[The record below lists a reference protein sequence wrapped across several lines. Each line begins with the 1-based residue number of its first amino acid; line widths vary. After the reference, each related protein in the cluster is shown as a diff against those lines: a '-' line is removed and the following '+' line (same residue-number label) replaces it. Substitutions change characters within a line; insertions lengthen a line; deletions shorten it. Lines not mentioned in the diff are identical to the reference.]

1 MFDAE
6 QDEQPQHDHVFYDE
20 YDQQQQQFDDEHG
33 QQHQPDEPMF
43 PGGPYDL
50 SVLTDYEHHIAINVW
65 NGQERRA
72 LKVVSNGKKQDKFID
87 IRYHLPAQ
95 IDHWINIS
103 GLRPLRRC
111 SLHMI
116 DGNMISAFA
125 ERWHAETS
133 SFHQPFGE
141 MTITLDDV
149 RGLLSIPC
157 TGEFFTPPA
166 NVNED
171 LAIAAAVELLGVTY
185 DEAVTETRTN
195 RGASY
200 SFEWLK
206 EVFYKKLHEGRY
218 DCAARAYLL
227 HLVGCTILADK
238 SFTLVS
244 AKYLF
249 LFQDLDSCG
258 KWAWGPAGL
267 VVLYDYLRDSTLA
280 ATKQIGGYLSLFQT
294 WIYEHFPDICK
305 RDMDEHISSM
315 PRMFR
320 WTAKQTSG
328 NVAYYRA
335 KLDALRDTDIIW
347 APDYDQNAVTR
358 FQSVSLF
365 TGYIRWCFTMVP
377 YLPERCIRQFGY
389 TQHIPPT
396 PPMLVARD
404 VDVEWSMYRNSIP
417 YVAAY
422 VGPSYDADAGPSY
435 DVDAGPSHDAG
446 PDTSCTR
453 CHAVGG
459 LIQHILYLHMG
470 GPEDEM
476 RVLLERALY
485 ISRGGD
491 YQ

>member
-1 MFDAE
+1 
-6 QDEQPQHDHVFYDE
+6 
-20 YDQQQQQFDDEHG
+20 
-33 QQHQPDEPMF
+33 
-43 PGGPYDL
+43 
-50 SVLTDYEHHIAINVW
+50 
-65 NGQERRA
+65 
-72 LKVVSNGKKQDKFID
+72 
-87 IRYHLPAQ
+87 
-95 IDHWINIS
+95 
-103 GLRPLRRC
+103 
-111 SLHMI
+111 
-116 DGNMISAFA
+116 MISAFA

-133 SFHQPFGE
+133 SFHLPFGE

-171 LAIAAAVELLGVTY
+171 LAIAAAVELLGT
-185 DEAVTETRTN
+185 
-195 RGASY
+195 
-200 SFEWLK
+200 
-206 EVFYKKLHEGRY
+206 LHEGRY

-258 KWAWGPAGL
+258 KWAWGPAAL
-267 VVLYDYLRDSTLA
+267 VVLYDYLRDSTLP

-320 WTAKQTSG
+320 WTAKQTSE

-389 TQHIPPT
+389 TQHNLGGIGLNGGYNSQFSNKYPT
-396 PPMLVARD
+396 KA
-404 VDVEWSMYRNSIP
+404 
-417 YVAAY
+417 
-422 VGPSYDADAGPSY
+422 
-435 DVDAGPSHDAG
+435 
-446 PDTSCTR
+446 
-453 CHAVGG
+453 
-459 LIQHILYLHMG
+459 QK
-470 GPEDEM
+470 
-476 RVLLERALY
+476 
-485 ISRGGD
+485 
-491 YQ
+491 

>member
-6 QDEQPQHDHVFYDE
+6 QDDQPQDDQPQQDHVFDDE
-20 YDQQQQQFDDEHG
+20 HDQQQQQFDDEHG
-33 QQHQPDEPMF
+33 QQHQPEEPMF

-50 SVLTDYEHHIAINVW
+50 SVLKDYEHHIAINVW

-133 SFHQPFGE
+133 SFHLPFGE

-171 LAIAAAVELLGVTY
+171 LAIVAAVELLGVAY

-200 SFEWLK
+200 
-206 EVFYKKLHEGRY
+206 YIY
-218 DCAARAYLL
+218 
-227 HLVGCTILADK
+227 
-238 SFTLVS
+238 
-244 AKYLF
+244 
-249 LFQDLDSCG
+249 LDSCG
-258 KWAWGPAGL
+258 KWAWGPSAL
-267 VVLYDYLRDSTLA
+267 VVLYDYLRDSTLP

-315 PRMFR
+315 PQMFH
-320 WTAKQTSG
+320 WTAKQTPG

-347 APDYDQNAVTR
+347 APNYDENAVTRFQAKLDALRDTDIIWAPNYDENAVTR

-365 TGYIRWCFTMVP
+365 TRYICWCFTMVP

-404 VDVEWSMYRNSIP
+404 VDVEWSMYRNSVRSLRARLHP
-417 YVAAY
+417 AAY
-422 VGPSYDADAGPSY
+422 PHECVEGY
-435 DVDAGPSHDAG
+435 
-446 PDTSCTR
+446 
-453 CHAVGG
+453 
-459 LIQHILYLHMG
+459 IQ
-470 GPEDEM
+470 
-476 RVLLERALY
+476 
-485 ISRGGD
+485 
-491 YQ
+491 

>member
-1 MFDAE
+1 
-6 QDEQPQHDHVFYDE
+6 
-20 YDQQQQQFDDEHG
+20 
-33 QQHQPDEPMF
+33 
-43 PGGPYDL
+43 
-50 SVLTDYEHHIAINVW
+50 
-65 NGQERRA
+65 
-72 LKVVSNGKKQDKFID
+72 
-87 IRYHLPAQ
+87 
-95 IDHWINIS
+95 
-103 GLRPLRRC
+103 
-111 SLHMI
+111 
-116 DGNMISAFA
+116 
-125 ERWHAETS
+125 
-133 SFHQPFGE
+133 

-149 RGLLSIPC
+149 KGLLSIPC
-157 TGEFFTPPA
+157 TREFFTPPA
-166 NVNED
+166 NINED
-171 LAIAAAVELLGVTY
+171 LPIAPAIELLGVAY
-185 DEAVTETRTN
+185 DEVVTETRTN

-200 SFEWLK
+200 NFEWLK
-206 EVFYKKLHEGRY
+206 EVFFKKLHERRY
-218 DCAARAYLL
+218 DCAARTYLL

-258 KWAWGPAGL
+258 KWAWGPAAL
-267 VVLYDYLRDSTLA
+267 VVLYDYLRDSTLP

-294 WIYEHFPDICK
+294 WIYEYFPNICK

-328 NVAYYRA
+328 NVAYYRT

-347 APDYDQNAVTR
+347 APNYDENIVTR

-365 TGYIRWCFTMVP
+365 TRYILWCFTIVT

-404 VDVEWSMYRNSIP
+404 VDVEWTAYPHECVEGYIQWYYRISHPQMIP
-417 YVAAY
+417 YVVAY
-422 VGPSYDADAGPSY
+422 AGPNYDVDVGPGPGSDAGHSH
-435 DVDAGPSHDAG
+435 DAGPSHDVG
-446 PDTSCTR
+446 PDTRCTR

-459 LIQHILYLHMG
+459 LIQQSLDLHMG
-470 GPEDEM
+470 GLEDQM
-476 RVLLERALY
+476 CVLLERALH
-485 ISRGGD
+485 ISRGGH

>member
-1 MFDAE
+1 
-6 QDEQPQHDHVFYDE
+6 
-20 YDQQQQQFDDEHG
+20 
-33 QQHQPDEPMF
+33 
-43 PGGPYDL
+43 
-50 SVLTDYEHHIAINVW
+50 
-65 NGQERRA
+65 
-72 LKVVSNGKKQDKFID
+72 
-87 IRYHLPAQ
+87 
-95 IDHWINIS
+95 
-103 GLRPLRRC
+103 
-111 SLHMI
+111 
-116 DGNMISAFA
+116 
-125 ERWHAETS
+125 
-133 SFHQPFGE
+133 

-171 LAIAAAVELLGVTY
+171 LAIAAAVELLGVAY
-185 DEAVTETRTN
+185 DEAVIETKTN

-206 EVFYKKLHEGRY
+206 KVFFKKLHERIY

-227 HLVGCTILADK
+227 HFVGCTILADK

-258 KWAWGPAGL
+258 KWAWGPAAL
-267 VVLYDYLRDSTLA
+267 VVLYDYLRDSTLP
-280 ATKQIGGYLSLFQT
+280 ATKHIGGYLSLFQI

-305 RDMDEHISSM
+305 RDMDEHIFSM

-347 APDYDQNAVTR
+347 APNYDENAVTR

-377 YLPERCIRQFGY
+377 YLPEMCIRQFEY

-404 VDVEWSMYRNSIP
+404 VDIEWSMYRNSMIP

-422 VGPSYDADAGPSY
+422 
-435 DVDAGPSHDAG
+435 AGPSHDVG
-446 PDTSCTR
+446 PDTR

-459 LIQHILYLHMG
+459 LIQQSLDLHMG
-470 GPEDEM
+470 GLEDQM
-476 RVLLERALY
+476 CVLLEIALH

>member
-1 MFDAE
+1 MRTRGGKSDGGDYSRVRPPTQSNRRAAVEKRRKRNEERQAPQDEQPQDEQAQQNLMFDAE
-6 QDEQPQHDHVFYDE
+6 QDEQPHDEQPQHDHEFYDE
-20 YDQQQQQFDDEHG
+20 YDQQQQHFDDEHG

-133 SFHQPFGE
+133 SFHLPFGE

-185 DEAVTETRTN
+185 DEAV
-195 RGASY
+195 
-200 SFEWLK
+200 
-206 EVFYKKLHEGRY
+206 FYKKLYEGRY
-218 DCAARAYLL
+218 DCAAKAYLL

-258 KWAWGPAGL
+258 KWAWGPAAL
-267 VVLYDYLRDSTLA
+267 VVLYDYLRDSTFL
-280 ATKQIGGYLSLFQT
+280 QPNRL
-294 WIYEHFPDICK
+294 EDICLY
-305 RDMDEHISSM
+305 
-315 PRMFR
+315 F
-320 WTAKQTSG
+320 
-328 NVAYYRA
+328 RA
-335 KLDALRDTDIIW
+335 KLDALRDTDIIL
-347 APDYDQNAVTR
+347 APDYDQNA
-358 FQSVSLF
+358 
-365 TGYIRWCFTMVP
+365 
-377 YLPERCIRQFGY
+377 LPERCIRQFGY

-404 VDVEWSMYRNSIP
+404 VDVEWSMYRNSVRSLRARLHPAAYPHECVEGYIQWYYRISHPRMIP

-422 VGPSYDADAGPSY
+422 AGPSYDADAGPS
-435 DVDAGPSHDAG
+435 HDA
-446 PDTSCTR
+446 DQS
-453 CHAVGG
+453 
-459 LIQHILYLHMG
+459 LDLHMG

>member
-1 MFDAE
+1 
-6 QDEQPQHDHVFYDE
+6 
-20 YDQQQQQFDDEHG
+20 
-33 QQHQPDEPMF
+33 
-43 PGGPYDL
+43 
-50 SVLTDYEHHIAINVW
+50 
-65 NGQERRA
+65 
-72 LKVVSNGKKQDKFID
+72 
-87 IRYHLPAQ
+87 
-95 IDHWINIS
+95 
-103 GLRPLRRC
+103 
-111 SLHMI
+111 
-116 DGNMISAFA
+116 
-125 ERWHAETS
+125 
-133 SFHQPFGE
+133 

-171 LAIAAAVELLGVTY
+171 LAIVVVVELLGVAY

-206 EVFYKKLHEGRY
+206 EVFFKKLHERRY

-227 HLVGCTILADK
+227 HLVWCTTLADK

-258 KWAWGPAGL
+258 KWAWGSAAL
-267 VVLYDYLRDSTLA
+267 VVLYDYLRD
-280 ATKQIGGYLSLFQT
+280 KT

-305 RDMDEHISSM
+305 RDTDEHISSM
-315 PRMFR
+315 PQMFR
-320 WTAKQTSG
+320 WTAKQTSE

-335 KLDALRDTDIIW
+335 KFDALRDTDIIW
-347 APDYDQNAVTR
+347 APNYDENAVTR
-358 FQSVSLF
+358 FQSISLF
-365 TGYIRWCFTMVP
+365 TGYIRWCFTMVM
-377 YLPERCIRQFGY
+377 YLSERCIRQFGY

-396 PPMLVARD
+396 PLMLVARD
-404 VDVEWSMYRNSIP
+404 VDVEWTAYPHECVEGYIQWYYRISHPRMIP

-422 VGPSYDADAGPSY
+422 AGPSYDADAGPGPGPGPHAGHSH
-435 DVDAGPSHDAG
+435 DVGPSHDAG
-446 PDTSCTR
+446 PDTRCTR

-459 LIQHILYLHMG
+459 LIQQSLDLHMG
-470 GPEDEM
+470 GPEDQM
-476 RVLLERALY
+476 SVLLERALH
-485 ISRGGD
+485 ISREEY

>member
-1 MFDAE
+1 MLF
-6 QDEQPQHDHVFYDE
+6 
-20 YDQQQQQFDDEHG
+20 
-33 QQHQPDEPMF
+33 
-43 PGGPYDL
+43 L
-50 SVLTDYEHHIAINVW
+50 IK
-65 NGQERRA
+65 QERRA

-133 SFHQPFGE
+133 SFHLPFGE

-206 EVFYKKLHEGRY
+206 EVFYKKLHERRY

-258 KWAWGPAGL
+258 KWAWGPAAL
-267 VVLYDYLRDSTLA
+267 VVLYDYLRDSTLP
-280 ATKQIGGYLSLFQT
+280 ATKQIGGYLSLFQ
-294 WIYEHFPDICK
+294 
-305 RDMDEHISSM
+305 
-315 PRMFR
+315 
-320 WTAKQTSG
+320 
-328 NVAYYRA
+328 V
-335 KLDALRDTDIIW
+335 L
-347 APDYDQNAVTR
+347 
-358 FQSVSLF
+358 
-365 TGYIRWCFTMVP
+365 
-377 YLPERCIRQFGY
+377 
-389 TQHIPPT
+389 
-396 PPMLVARD
+396 
-404 VDVEWSMYRNSIP
+404 
-417 YVAAY
+417 
-422 VGPSYDADAGPSY
+422 
-435 DVDAGPSHDAG
+435 
-446 PDTSCTR
+446 
-453 CHAVGG
+453 
-459 LIQHILYLHMG
+459 LYL
-470 GPEDEM
+470 
-476 RVLLERALY
+476 LLKMEIQL
-485 ISRGGD
+485 
-491 YQ
+491 

>member
-1 MFDAE
+1 
-6 QDEQPQHDHVFYDE
+6 
-20 YDQQQQQFDDEHG
+20 
-33 QQHQPDEPMF
+33 
-43 PGGPYDL
+43 
-50 SVLTDYEHHIAINVW
+50 
-65 NGQERRA
+65 
-72 LKVVSNGKKQDKFID
+72 
-87 IRYHLPAQ
+87 
-95 IDHWINIS
+95 
-103 GLRPLRRC
+103 
-111 SLHMI
+111 
-116 DGNMISAFA
+116 
-125 ERWHAETS
+125 
-133 SFHQPFGE
+133 
-141 MTITLDDV
+141 
-149 RGLLSIPC
+149 
-157 TGEFFTPPA
+157 
-166 NVNED
+166 
-171 LAIAAAVELLGVTY
+171 
-185 DEAVTETRTN
+185 
-195 RGASY
+195 
-200 SFEWLK
+200 
-206 EVFYKKLHEGRY
+206 
-218 DCAARAYLL
+218 
-227 HLVGCTILADK
+227 
-238 SFTLVS
+238 
-244 AKYLF
+244 
-249 LFQDLDSCG
+249 
-258 KWAWGPAGL
+258 
-267 VVLYDYLRDSTLA
+267 
-280 ATKQIGGYLSLFQT
+280 
-294 WIYEHFPDICK
+294 
-305 RDMDEHISSM
+305 MDEHISSM

-404 VDVEWSMYRNSIP
+404 VDVEWSMYRNSVRSLRARLHPAAYPHECVEGYIQWYYRISHPRMIP

-422 VGPSYDADAGPSY
+422 AGPSYDA
-435 DVDAGPSHDAG
+435 DAGPSHDAG

-459 LIQHILYLHMG
+459 LIQQSLDLHMG